1 MITCPICETQNNH
14 LTSICVKCG
23 GYLQTKIDNINL
35 FETLWT
41 LIEHP
46 SKAFKNIAMAKHKNY
61 IVLLAFLSGID
72 LSFLL
77 LWYWNVYDRLEDSK
91 VFLLAGSGGG
101 IIFGILFITII
112 SVFVLS
118 FAKVFKVKTLFRNVW
133 SVTSFSFVP
142 LIFTFIFLLPVKLL
156 AFGINYFSANPS
168 PETLNPFIYYLIL
181 IIEGSMVIWT
191 VALFVM
197 AIKTIYDMNITK
209 TLMVCIPILIIF
221 SVLIYFSKIIV
232 YG

>member
-1 MITCPICETQNNH
+1 MIVCPICETQNND
-14 LTSICVKCG
+14 LTSICAQCG
-23 GYLQTKIDNINL
+23 GYLQTKVDNINL

-61 IVLLAFLSGID
+61 IILLAFLSGID

-77 LWYWNVYDRLEDSK
+77 LWYWNVYDKLEDSK

-101 IIFGILFITII
+101 IILGLIVITII
-112 SVFVLS
+112 SLFVLS
-118 FAKVFKVKTLFRNVW
+118 LAKIFKVKTLFRNVW
-133 SVTSFSFVP
+133 AVISFSFSPLVYT
-142 LIFTFIFLLPVKLL
+142 LIFLMPVKLL
-156 AFGINYFSANPS
+156 AFGMNYFSANPS
-168 PETLNPFIYYLIL
+168 PETLNPFIYFLIL

-191 VALFVM
+191 VALFIM
-197 AIKTIYDMNITK
+197 AIKTIYGMNITK
-209 TLMVCIPILIIF
+209 TLMVCIPILVMV
-221 SVLIYFSKIIV
+221 SVLVYFSKIVI